1 MTVRTFFNNHPNLKL
16 VALALVYLFWLTLFA
31 VYMVAGG
38 WWIIFGIISLLNS
51 VFAWDDVRKAYK
63 NT

>member
-1 MTVRTFFNNHPNLKL
+1 MRTFFNNHPNLKL
-16 VALALVYLFWLTLFA
+16 VVLALVYLFWLKLFG

-38 WWIIFGIISLLNS
+38 WWITFGFICLLNS
-51 VFAWDDVRKAYK
+51 CFAWGDVRKAYR